1 MKDYTITLKKILGK
15 EKYEELVDYTFKNI
29 RNKFGN
35 IKADKAV
42 NIAKVN
48 HQFLVIIA
56 LLKAKN
62 FEDNVIIE
70 FLHWNKKKA
79 FKFVITNSFDN
90 FVSIYKEYLDSV
102 IDFLKNSYILNFMQ
116 IKLLYSVIF
125 KRLML
130 FFYLK
135 FFLNFVFDI
144 VLFKIKWEVKKWNKS

>member
-1 MKDYTITLKKILGK
+1 MKNQLI
-15 EKYEELVDYTFKNI
+15 
-29 RNKFGN
+29 N

-102 IDFLKNSYILNFMQ
+102 IDFLKNS
-116 IKLLYSVIF
+116 
-125 KRLML
+125 
-130 FFYLK
+130 
-135 FFLNFVFDI
+135 
-144 VLFKIKWEVKKWNKS
+144 

>member
-48 HQFLVIIA
+48 HQFLVIIT

-90 FVSIYKEYLDSV
+90 FVSIYKEYLDL
-102 IDFLKNSYILNFMQ
+102 IIEFLKNS
-116 IKLLYSVIF
+116 
-125 KRLML
+125 
-130 FFYLK
+130 
-135 FFLNFVFDI
+135 
-144 VLFKIKWEVKKWNKS
+144 

>member
-15 EKYEELVDYTFKNI
+15 EKYEELVDYTVKNI

-70 FLHWNKKKA
+70 FLHWNKKKS
-79 FKFVITNSFDN
+79 FKYVVTNNFDDYIK
-90 FVSIYKEYLDSV
+90 IYKDYLDL
-102 IDFLKNSYILNFMQ
+102 IICFLKES
-116 IKLLYSVIF
+116 
-125 KRLML
+125 
-130 FFYLK
+130 
-135 FFLNFVFDI
+135 
-144 VLFKIKWEVKKWNKS
+144 